1 MLSTKNKRIVEF
13 YKDHD
18 ELNFESVN
26 ILFVE
31 LFEKILDKNHCELN
45 SLINNQIL
53 STVQNIEGTLGSIN
67 DQQQSLLD
75 TISLKLY
82 ETKNAYIC
90 DVREIISSHGSE
102 SNDRM
107 NALIQQQNT
116 QLIDKTALLL
126 NDVVPKSNG
135 HYYNQLETCI
145 RDFRTAMNSE
155 TGKIL
160 ENTDRSVLVQSIE
173 SKTNSMMQQFQQP
186 LFSLINSGE
195 ERISKNMDKL
205 KEDSMGSQNVLKELS
220 DFLGKYKNSSIK
232 GQYGETQLEGV
243 LNKMYPSAG
252 VYNTTGE
259 TAACDFRLERINA
272 PVILVET
279 KEYDRNVSIDEVK
292 KFIRDIDFQKKHGI
306 FISQKTGITSKQ
318 NYHIDIR
325 GKNILVYIHNVDYN
339 HEKIQIAVDIIDSLH
354 SKIDDM
360 HENSGMID
368 GFHVSKETVEDI
380 NREYTDFVGRKLAM
394 ISMMKDFQKRM
405 LGELDEMKFPSLGKY
420 LADKYGGVIND
431 SNETIKCNICNS
443 YEAKNNRSLASH
455 QRKCK
460 KILEQKNN
468 SQEEIK
474 EIKEITINT
483 N

>member
-1 MLSTKNKRIVEF
+1 
-13 YKDHD
+13 
-18 ELNFESVN
+18 
-26 ILFVE
+26 
-31 LFEKILDKNHCELN
+31 
-45 SLINNQIL
+45 
-53 STVQNIEGTLGSIN
+53 
-67 DQQQSLLD
+67 
-75 TISLKLY
+75 
-82 ETKNAYIC
+82 
-90 DVREIISSHGSE
+90 
-102 SNDRM
+102 
-107 NALIQQQNT
+107 
-116 QLIDKTALLL
+116 
-126 NDVVPKSNG
+126 
-135 HYYNQLETCI
+135 
-145 RDFRTAMNSE
+145 
-155 TGKIL
+155 
-160 ENTDRSVLVQSIE
+160 
-173 SKTNSMMQQFQQP
+173 
-186 LFSLINSGE
+186 
-195 ERISKNMDKL
+195 
-205 KEDSMGSQNVLKELS
+205 MGSQNVLKELS

-405 LGELDEMKFPSLGKY
+405 LGELDEIKFPSLGKY
-420 LADKYGGVIND
+420 LAKKYGGVIND
-431 SNETIKCNICNS
+431 SNEIIKCNICNS

-474 EIKEITINT
+474 EIKEIKEITINT